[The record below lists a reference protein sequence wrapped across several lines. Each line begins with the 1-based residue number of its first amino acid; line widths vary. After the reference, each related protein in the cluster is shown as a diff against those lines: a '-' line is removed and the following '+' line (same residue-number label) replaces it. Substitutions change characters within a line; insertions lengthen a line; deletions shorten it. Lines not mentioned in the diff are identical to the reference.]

1 MGVMKGMTEVVTKV
15 CQYLTR
21 GGLGGVVEEC
31 TSEIKKVYLHSA
43 TFRLQKFQRVDT
55 CFNPEINK
63 LYL

>member
-1 MGVMKGMTEVVTKV
+1 MKGMTEV
-15 CQYLTR
+15 CQYRQYLT
-21 GGLGGVVEEC
+21 GGELRGVVEEC

-63 LYL
+63 LY